1 MESELNNVL
10 EYIEV
15 NIRKNIKL
23 NEIADFFHYSVSH
36 LSRSFN
42 RYVGMNFNEYINRR
56 RLSLIAIEISK
67 KEKSISYLS
76 DTFGYSSQKYFS
88 TKFKDVFCITPTTY
102 KKGKTFIV
110 LQPIRKIK
118 GENNI
123 MINNLKELCFNVW
136 SKSSDENTLL
146 DAISDIENL
155 ILYSKDNSEVTLIT
169 YLNEENYSNI
179 FEVKL
184 NLINGLYDVKSIFHV
199 DNKLHNILS
208 LDTDDDGCYVVFEDV
223 KTKKTLKAIFEQG
236 HQPYVIFQTNT
247 TKGFKVVKESS
258 FDMNSMHKKL
268 DILKNE
274 ILKLTN
280 EKEIK
285 DFCENDKNLVLMRH
299 FGSEFVFVK
308 LVKQGQAF
316 ALNSIYTDMM
326 DKKIMSYHFFTS
338 MADSDEIT
346 VVREGEFL
354 NTYVTGEL
362 FAKSYILGG
371 DEVVSSIFLKFP
383 SGMSGSGGWDF
394 SSEF

>member
-15 NIRKNIKL
+15 NIRRNIKL
-23 NEIADFFHYSVSH
+23 NEIADLFHYSVSH

-42 RYVGMNFNEYINRR
+42 RYVGMSFNEYINRR

-179 FEVKL
+179 LEVKL

-208 LDTDDDGCYVVFEDV
+208 LDMDDDGCYVVFEDV

-247 TKGFKVVKESS
+247 TQGFKVAQENS

-299 FGSEFVFVK
+299 FGSEFVFVE

-316 ALNSIYTDMM
+316 ALNSIYTDMA
-326 DKKIMSYHFFTS
+326 DKKIMSYHFFSS
-338 MADSDEIT
+338 MGNSDEIT